1 MKTVQQLL
9 RELDEDRIIDVYLYE
24 NPIEYDRHEYLL
36 DQTVRD
42 IRDKARDRLHQYIQ
56 RLREME
62 ITEPEDGHIGILFAH
77 RAMDDGFGSQA
88 FNLVHMD
95 ELLERGTECENY
107 AYEFSP
113 QSEIVGFFVADT
125 PMTQRYLYDLIA
137 DVLTEAS
144 LFGFEQE
151 ELADKKAELEQS
163 MKEVENGTAELRTWE
178 ELKTELETEDFTF
191 DEESPDEE
199 ELRHAAFEAEW
210 TYSCHSRDKEL
221 TLIRESL
228 LSERGEQDHV

>member
-1 MKTVQQLL
+1 MKTVQQVL

-42 IRDKARDRLHQYIQ
+42 VREAVRN
-56 RLREME
+56 RLRQFIRRLKDME
-62 ITEPEDGHIGILFAH
+62 ITEPEDGHMGILYAH
-77 RAMDDGFGSQA
+77 RTMDDGFGSQA

-95 ELLERGTECENY
+95 ELLGRGVECENY

-113 QSEIVGFFVADT
+113 QSEIMGFLVADT

-144 LFGFEQE
+144 FFGFEQE
-151 ELADKKAELEQS
+151 ELAEKKAELEQS

-178 ELKTELETEDFTF
+178 ELKAELENGDLPL

-199 ELRHAAFEAEW
+199 ELRYAAMEAEW
-210 TYSCHSRDKEL
+210 AYSRHSREKEL

-228 LSERGEQDHV
+228 LSERGGQDHV